1 MQGIVVRYSLPNI
14 YFQKIVHVQNIS
26 EAKQENWLSGEVIN
40 ITLIVLYLE
49 TSTGLFAFENSLNGN
64 FLLSGDAKQSIQ
76 SLSRKTN

>member
-26 EAKQENWLSGEVIN
+26 EAKPENWLSGEVIN

-49 TSTGLFAFENSLNGN
+49 TSTGLFAIENSLNGN

>member
-1 MQGIVVRYSLPNI
+1 M
-14 YFQKIVHVQNIS
+14 QNIS
-26 EAKQENWLSGEVIN
+26 EAKPENWLLGEVIN

-76 SLSRKTN
+76 SFVKEDKLAPFRELMFHSRNG